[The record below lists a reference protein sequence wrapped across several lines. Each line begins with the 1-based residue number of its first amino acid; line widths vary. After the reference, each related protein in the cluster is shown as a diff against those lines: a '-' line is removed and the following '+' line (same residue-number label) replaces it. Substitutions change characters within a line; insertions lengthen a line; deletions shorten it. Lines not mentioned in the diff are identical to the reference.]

1 MNDDFEEI
9 RAERELPTSY
19 RQEPEKFAG
28 LWKQI
33 AIGIVTA
40 YCVISI
46 LTAIGWIIAAYVITG
61 SLILKLPW
69 QHF

>member
-1 MNDDFEEI
+1 MKDEFEEI
-9 RAERELPTSY
+9 RAERERPVRN
-19 RQEPEKFAG
+19 RQEPEKFVG

-46 LTAIGWIIAAYVITG
+46 ITTIGWIIAGHVITG
-61 SLILKLPW
+61 SLKINLPW
-69 QHF
+69 

>member
-1 MNDDFEEI
+1 MKDEFEEI
-9 RAERELPTSY
+9 RAEREGPTKY

-46 LTAIGWIIAAYVITG
+46 LTTIGWIIAANVITG
-61 SLILKLPW
+61 SLRLNLPW
-69 QHF
+69 